1 MKLFVDIFSICCLC
15 VELFCLI
22 KSIKNKFRLK
32 SIITIAMCCVI
43 QLLVVILI

>member
-22 KSIKNKFRLK
+22 KSIKNKYKLK
-32 SIITIAMCCVI
+32 SIITIAVCCI
-43 QLLVVILI
+43 LQLLVILI

>member
-22 KSIKNKFRLK
+22 KSIKNKYKLK
-32 SIITIAMCCVI
+32 SIITIAVCCVL
-43 QLLVVILI
+43 QLLVILI

>member
-22 KSIKNKFRLK
+22 KSIKNKYKLK
-32 SIITIAMCCVI
+32 SIITISVCCVL
-43 QLLVVILI
+43 QLLVILI